1 MMLRLEGVMKR
12 YASGT
17 QWIQVLRGVDMEVAR
32 GEIVALMGP
41 SGVGKSTLLHLI
53 AGLDKPDEG
62 HIEVDGQEVT
72 RLKKAALDH
81 FRLQSVGIVYQFHFL
96 LPEFTAL
103 ENVCMPAV
111 VAGGGASAKA
121 HAMELLEEVGIAKR
135 AHHIPGK
142 LSGGEQQRVAIAR
155 ALMNDPSLLLADEPT
170 GNLDEESAAQVFQLL
185 GRMKKLHSLTV
196 LMATHNSALAAGCDR
211 TIRLRDGKVG

>member
-1 MMLRLEGVMKR
+1 MLRLEGVQKR
-12 YASGT
+12 YASGS
-17 QWIQVLRGVDMEVAR
+17 QWIQVLKGVDMEVAR

-53 AGLDKPDEG
+53 AGLDRPDEG
-62 HIEVDGQEVT
+62 RIVMDEREVT
-72 RLKKAALDH
+72 KLRNAALDQ

-111 VAGGGASAKA
+111 VAGKGSSAKA
-121 HAMELLEEVGIAKR
+121 RAMQLLEEVGIAHR

-155 ALMNDPSLLLADEPT
+155 ALMNNPSLLLADEPT
-170 GNLDEESAAQVFQLL
+170 GNLDEESAAQVFQHL
-185 GRMKKLHSLTV
+185 GRMKQRHSLTV

-211 TIRLRDGKVG
+211 TIRLRDGKVW

>member
-1 MMLRLEGVMKR
+1 MKR